1 MRFGLTYDLR
11 SDYLALGCGL
21 EETAELDAA
30 DTIEGLEAAIAANG
44 HETERIGRL
53 DELTAALAAGR
64 RWDMVFNI
72 AEGLYGLGRESAVP
86 AVLDA
91 HRIPYVFSD
100 PMTLALTLHKGMT
113 KRVVRDLGLAT
124 PDFAVVS
131 DMVDAAAVDLP
142 FPLFAKPVAEG
153 TGKGVESASKIRDR
167 AGLLAVCQALLAK
180 YVQPVLVETYLPG
193 REFTVGVVGNG
204 REARVVGVMEILL
217 KDGAAPEGYT
227 YANKADYERVCEYR
241 LADDADAGQA
251 ALLALAAYRGLGVR
265 DAGRADIRL
274 DARGRAGFMEINAL
288 AGLNPTHSDLP
299 IMCALSGV
307 SYNELIGMILDAAV
321 RRAFKGDIHAR
332 RGPA

>member
-1 MRFGLTYDLR
+1 MRIGLTYDLR
-11 SDYLALGCGL
+11 SDYLALGYGL
-21 EETAELDAA
+21 EETAELDAE
-30 DTIEGLEAAIAANG
+30 DTIAGLEKAIAAGG

-53 DELTAALAAGR
+53 DELAAALAAGR

-86 AVLDA
+86 ALLDA

-124 PDFAVVS
+124 PDFAVVA
-131 DMVDAAAVDLP
+131 DMEDAEQVDLP

-153 TGKGVESASKIRDR
+153 TGKGVESASKIRNRDE
-167 AGLLAVCQALLAK
+167 LLSVCRTLLEK
-180 YVQPVLVETYLPG
+180 FDQPALVETYLPG

-204 REARVVGVMEILL
+204 REAKVVGVMEILL

-227 YANKADYERVCEYR
+227 YANKADYEKVCEYK
-241 LADDADAGQA
+241 LADDAEANEA
-251 ALLALAAYRGLGVR
+251 ATLALAAYRGLGVR
-265 DAGRADIRL
+265 DAGRADIRM
-274 DARGRAGFMEINAL
+274 DARGKASFMEINAL

-307 SYNELIGMILDAAV
+307 SYETLIGMILDAAMKRV
-321 RRAFKGDIHAR
+321 FKE
-332 RGPA
+332 

>member
-11 SDYLALGCGL
+11 QDYLALGYGL
-21 EETAELDAA
+21 EETAELDAE
-30 DTIEGLEAAIAANG
+30 DTISGLESAIAASG

-124 PDFAVVS
+124 PDFAVVA
-131 DMVDAAAVDLP
+131 DMEQAEAVNLP

-153 TGKGVESASKIRDR
+153 TGKGVESASKIRDQ
-167 AGLLAVCQALLAK
+167 AGLLAVCRDLLQK
-180 YVQPVLVETYLPG
+180 YDQPVLVETYLPG

-204 REARVVGVMEILL
+204 AGAKVVGVMEIIL
-217 KDGAAPEGYT
+217 KEGAAPEGYT

-251 ALLALAAYRGLGVR
+251 AALALAAYRGLGVR
-265 DAGRADIRL
+265 DAGRADIRM
-274 DARGRAGFMEINAL
+274 DAQGQASFMEVNAL

-307 SYNELIGMILDAAV
+307 SYNELIGMILNAAV
-321 RRAFKGDIHAR
+321 RRAFTGESHAR